1 MKKVTL
7 FSKNFFNFG
16 AGIVFTELNTKK
28 LRPENR
34 TELLI

>member
-16 AGIVFTELNTKK
+16 AGIVFTELNKK

>member
-7 FSKNFFNFG
+7 FSKNFFKFW
-16 AGIVFTELNTKK
+16 AGIGFTELIQK

-34 TELLI
+34 TEVLI